1 MSALLFF
8 ELIGAALGARP
19 TRYKHNAII
28 GRFATHGKSK

>member
-19 TRYKHNAII
+19 TRYKHKAII
-28 GRFATHGKSK
+28 GRFATRGKSK